1 MMSAKG
7 LAVPRINFR
16 LYASLLV
23 IGLCPALYSALRI
36 YFLGQMPDASAYSI
50 AGQLGWLNLIY
61 EVVQE
66 AIILPLYF
74 FLGQVV
80 ADRTAFANRVRSG
93 LLLSAGLYT
102 ALAAVIWIWANPLLQ
117 WMAASSDILNASAA
131 YIRIESVAN
140 IFGVLS
146 SFTLVALVTLGRE
159 KHLYLFTATRLVLS
173 VISDTLLIS
182 SLPFSLQFGVNGIGY
197 SNILVN
203 GLLFMVSLTLL
214 VREGLPIVGKGKLSF
229 GWLRE
234 LGKVGGLSGFESFV
248 RNAAYMV
255 MVVRMVNVVQEQGIY
270 WVANGFIWSWLLLPV
285 TQLGELIKQ
294 EVATGPETMRR
305 RAGGYFKLTA
315 VICGIWILSI
325 PLWKPFMSTVLGYA
339 DVDRLFRLVLIL
351 LGFYVVYAFQNVAD
365 SMFYGLGKTQYLLF
379 QSVVTNAVYYG
390 GAFLLYKA
398 GMWTPSLTGIA
409 LMFGCGMA
417 FDAVA
422 SFGIYWY
429 FCRKENRRT
438 ISPAA

>member
-1 MMSAKG
+1 MMSK
-7 LAVPRINFR
+7 INCR

-23 IGLCPALYSALRI
+23 MGLCPALYSALRI
-36 YFLGQMPDASAYSI
+36 YFLGQMPDASVYSI

-66 AIILPLYF
+66 AILLPLYF
-74 FLGQVV
+74 FLGQV
-80 ADRTAFANRVRSG
+80 ATDRAVFANRVRSG

-102 ALAAVIWIWANPLLQ
+102 TLAAVIWIWAKPLLQ
-117 WMAASSDILNASAA
+117 WMAASPDILDASAA

-140 IFGVLS
+140 IFGALS
-146 SFTLVALVTLGRE
+146 SFALVALVTLGRE
-159 KHLYLFTATRLVLS
+159 KYLYLFTAARLVLS
-173 VISDTLLIS
+173 VVFDCLLIS
-182 SLPFSLQFGVNGIGY
+182 SLPFSLQLGVDGIGY

-203 GLLFMVSLTLL
+203 GLLFVVALGLL
-214 VREGLPIVGKGKLSF
+214 ARDDIPIMGGGKLSF
-229 GWLRE
+229 GWLHE
-234 LGKVGGLSGFESFV
+234 WGKVGGLSGFESFV

-255 MVVRMVNVVQEQGIY
+255 MVVRIVNVVQAQGIY
-270 WVANGFIWSWLLLPV
+270 WVANGFIWSWMLLPV

-294 EVATGPETMRR
+294 EVATAPESMRR
-305 RAGGYFKLTA
+305 RASWYFKLTA
-315 VICGIWILSI
+315 VICGLWILSI

-339 DVDRLFRLVLIL
+339 DVDRLFQLVIIL
-351 LGFYVVYAFQNVAD
+351 LGFYVVYAFQNVVD

-390 GAFLLYKA
+390 GAFLLYQM
-398 GMWTPSLTGIA
+398 GLWTPSLTGIA

-417 FDAVA
+417 FDAA
-422 SFGIYWY
+422 ALFGTYWY
-429 FCRKENRRT
+429 FCRKENRRA

>member
-1 MMSAKG
+1 MPK
-7 LAVPRINFR
+7 INYR
-16 LYASLLV
+16 LYASLL
-23 IGLCPALYSALRI
+23 IMGLCPALYSTLRI

-50 AGQLGWLNLIY
+50 AGQLSWLNLIY

-66 AIILPLYF
+66 SIILPLYF

-80 ADRTAFANRVRSG
+80 ADRAAFANRVRSG

-102 ALAAVIWIWANPLLQ
+102 ALAAVIWIWAKPLLQ
-117 WMAASSDILNASAA
+117 WMEASPNFLDASAA
-131 YIRIESVAN
+131 YIRIECIAN

-159 KHLYLFTATRLVLS
+159 KYLYLFTAARLVLS
-173 VISDTLLIS
+173 VVSDILLVS
-182 SLPFSLQFGVNGIGY
+182 ALPFSLQLGVNGIGY
-197 SNILVN
+197 SNLLVN
-203 GLLFMVSLTLL
+203 GLLFAVALALL
-214 VREGLPIVGKGKLSF
+214 AREGIPIVGGGKLNFS
-229 GWLRE
+229 WLRE

-294 EVATGPETMRR
+294 EIATGPETMRR

-315 VICGIWILSI
+315 VICGLWILSI
-325 PLWKPFMSTVLGYA
+325 PLWKPFMANVLGYV
-339 DVDRLFRLVLIL
+339 DVDRLFQLVIIL
-351 LGFYVVYAFQNVAD
+351 LGFYVVYAFQNVGD

-390 GAFLLYKA
+390 GAFLLYQM
-398 GMWTPSLTGIA
+398 GLWTPSLTGIA

-417 FDAVA
+417 FDAAA
-422 SFGIYWY
+422 SFGAYWY
-429 FCRKENRRT
+429 FCRKENRRA

>member
-1 MMSAKG
+1 MPK
-7 LAVPRINFR
+7 INYR
-16 LYASLLV
+16 LYASLLFM
-23 IGLCPALYSALRI
+23 GLCPALYGALRI

-50 AGQLGWLNLIY
+50 AGQLSWLNLIY

-66 AIILPLYF
+66 SIILPLYF

-80 ADRTAFANRVRSG
+80 ADRAAFANRVRSG

-102 ALAAVIWIWANPLLQ
+102 TLAAVIWIWAKPLLQ
-117 WMAASSDILNASAA
+117 WMAASPDILDASAA

-140 IFGVLS
+140 IFGALS

-159 KHLYLFTATRLVLS
+159 KYLYLFTAARLVLS
-173 VISDTLLIS
+173 VVSDSLLIS
-182 SLPFSLQFGVNGIGY
+182 ALPFSLQLGVNGVGY

-203 GLLFMVSLTLL
+203 GLLFVVSLVLL
-214 VREGLPIVGKGKLSF
+214 TPEGIPIVGSGKLSF
-229 GWLRE
+229 DWLQEWGR
-234 LGKVGGLSGFESFV
+234 VSGLSGFESFV

-255 MVVRMVNVVQEQGIY
+255 MVGRIVNVVQTQGIY
-270 WVANGFIWSWLLLPV
+270 WVANSFIWSWLLLPV

-294 EVATGPETMRR
+294 EVATGPEMMRR
-305 RAGGYFKLTA
+305 RAIGYFKLTA

-339 DVDRLFRLVLIL
+339 DVDRLFQLVIIL
-351 LGFYVVYAFQNVAD
+351 LGFYVVYAFQNVVD

-390 GAFLLYKA
+390 GAFLLYQM
-398 GMWTPSLTGIA
+398 GLWTPSLTGIA

-417 FDAVA
+417 FDVAA
-422 SFGIYWY
+422 SFDTYWY
-429 FCRKENRRT
+429 FCRKENRRA

>member
-1 MMSAKG
+1 MPK
-7 LAVPRINFR
+7 INYR

-23 IGLCPALYSALRI
+23 MGLCPALYSALRI
-36 YFLGQMPDASAYSI
+36 YFLGQIPDASAYSI
-50 AGQLGWLNLIY
+50 AGQLAWLNLIY

-102 ALAAVIWIWANPLLQ
+102 ALAAVIWIGTEPLLQ
-117 WMAASSDILNASAA
+117 WMAASPDILDASAE
-131 YIRIESVAN
+131 YIRIESIAN

-146 SFTLVALVTLGRE
+146 SFALVALITLGRE
-159 KHLYLFTATRLVLS
+159 KYLHPFTAARLVLS
-173 VISDTLLIS
+173 VVFDSLLIS
-182 SLPFSLQFGVNGIGY
+182 ALPFSLQLGVNEIGY

-203 GLLFMVSLTLL
+203 GLLFAFALVLL
-214 VREGLPIVGKGKLSF
+214 VREGLPIVGGGKLSF

-255 MVVRMVNVVQEQGIY
+255 MVVRMVNVVQVQGIY
-270 WVANGFIWSWLLLPV
+270 WIANGFIWSWLLLPV
-285 TQLGELIKQ
+285 SQLGELVKQ
-294 EVATGPETMRR
+294 EVATSPETMRR
-305 RAGGYFKLTA
+305 RASGYFKLTA
-315 VICGIWILSI
+315 VICGLWILSI

-339 DVDRLFRLVLIL
+339 DVDRLFQLVLIL
-351 LGFYVVYAFQNVAD
+351 LGFYVVYAFQNVVD

-379 QSVVTNAVYYG
+379 QSVVTNTVYYG
-390 GAFLLYKA
+390 GAFLLYQA
-398 GMWTPSLTGIA
+398 GMWTPTLTGIA

-422 SFGIYWY
+422 SFGTYWY
-429 FCRKENRRT
+429 FCRKEKRLS
-438 ISPAA
+438 ISPAV

>member
-1 MMSAKG
+1 MPK
-7 LAVPRINFR
+7 INYR
-16 LYASLLV
+16 LYASLLFM
-23 IGLCPALYSALRI
+23 GLCPALYGALRI

-66 AIILPLYF
+66 AILLPLYF
-74 FLGQVV
+74 FLGQVA
-80 ADRTAFANRVRSG
+80 ADRVAFANRVRSG

-102 ALAAVIWIWANPLLQ
+102 AMAAVIWIWVKPLLQ
-117 WMAASSDILNASAA
+117 WMAASPDIRYASAV

-146 SFTLVALVTLGRE
+146 SFALVTLSRE
-159 KHLYLFTATRLVLS
+159 KYLYLFTTARLVLS
-173 VISDTLLIS
+173 VVSDSLLIS
-182 SLPFSLQFGVNGIGY
+182 SLPFSLRLGVNGIGY

-203 GLLFMVSLTLL
+203 GFLFAVAMALLA
-214 VREGLPIVGKGKLSF
+214 RESIPIVGGGKLSF

-255 MVVRMVNVVQEQGIY
+255 MVVRMVNVVQTQGIY

-285 TQLGELIKQ
+285 TQLGELLEQLVYIRIAQQGGHEGLPQGDKQ
-294 EVATGPETMRR
+294 DPEPADDRCYLEVPACPVPHRL
-305 RAGGYFKLTA
+305 RA
-315 VICGIWILSI
+315 CGDLLLDQLI
-325 PLWKPFMSTVLGYA
+325 
-339 DVDRLFRLVLIL
+339 IL
-351 LGFYVVYAFQNVAD
+351 LGFYVVYAFQNVVD

-390 GAFLLYKA
+390 GAFLLYQM
-398 GMWTPSLTGIA
+398 GLWTPSLTGIA

-417 FDAVA
+417 FDAAA
-422 SFGIYWY
+422 SFGAYWY
-429 FCRKENRRT
+429 FCRKENRRA
-438 ISPAA
+438 ISLTA